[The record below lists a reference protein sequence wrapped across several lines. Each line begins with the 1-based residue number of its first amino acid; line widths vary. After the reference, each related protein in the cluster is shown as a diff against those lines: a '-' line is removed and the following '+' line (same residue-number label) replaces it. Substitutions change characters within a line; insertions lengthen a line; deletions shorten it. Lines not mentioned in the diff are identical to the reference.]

1 MILRWFMQW
10 ESVDTAVEDMKEQ
23 VELVLALLL
32 EYDQTLYFKVS
43 SVILVTFQSVRTS
56 NPPLIVSEVLG

>member
-23 VELVLALLL
+23 VDCVF
-32 EYDQTLYFKVS
+32 YF
-43 SVILVTFQSVRTS
+43 
-56 NPPLIVSEVLG
+56 

>member
-43 SVILVTFQSVRTS
+43 SVILVTFQRVSTS
-56 NPPLIVSEVLG
+56 NPPLIVSEILG

>member
-56 NPPLIVSEVLG
+56 NPPLIVSEILG